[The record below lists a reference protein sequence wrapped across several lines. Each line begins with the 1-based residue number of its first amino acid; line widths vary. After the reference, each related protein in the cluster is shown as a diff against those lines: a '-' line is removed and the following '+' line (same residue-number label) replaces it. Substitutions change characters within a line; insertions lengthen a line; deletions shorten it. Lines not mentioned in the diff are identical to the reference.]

1 MLKGRAAGLLL
12 FGLAACAHAA
22 NDNEPRELDESEI
35 KLDLTAG
42 PQWKGLNGYM
52 WPLSAEYRNRE
63 GWVDLHFMIDT
74 SGKTYEIAVTDS
86 TGDEAFRGAALKA
99 AKKWHFEPATFA
111 GEPTETGY
119 HLRLYFAHTYD
130 RSARPQLMRAYK
142 AAVAA
147 IDAGDRPRAEAA
159 LENLVVHNLY
169 EDAFASFAKY
179 QFEAKWGTEAGQIS
193 ALRRA
198 LATARWPQ
206 TRPRDL
212 FATATQALLMLELRA
227 KDFSSALYS
236 WDSLKALK
244 PEQARASGLQPK
256 IDDVIALRKDDRAY
270 SVQGEIAANMSS
282 WFYSL
287 YKHRFQV
294 VVASGRVSEIKLR
307 CDRHYVSFGYDA
319 TLYYRIAEQYGD
331 CGLELVG
338 DPGTSFELIQS

>member
-1 MLKGRAAGLLL
+1 MLRGAAWLL
-12 FGLAACAHAA
+12 FWGAACAHAA
-22 NDNEPRELDESEI
+22 DDNAPRELDEHEI

-86 TGDEAFRGAALKA
+86 TGDEAFKSAAVKA
-99 AKKWHFEPATFA
+99 AKKWNFEPATFA
-111 GEPTETGY
+111 GEPTQAGY
-119 HLRLYFAHTYD
+119 HLRLYFAHSYD
-130 RSARPQLMRAYK
+130 RSAQPQFARAYK
-142 AAVAA
+142 EAVAA
-147 IDAGDRPRAEAA
+147 INSGDRPRAEAT
-159 LENLVVHNLY
+159 LEKLVVQNLY
-169 EDAFASFAKY
+169 EDALASFAKY
-179 QFEAKWGTEAGQIS
+179 QFEAKWGTEAGQMS

-198 LATARWPQ
+198 LATARWPR

-212 FATATQALLMLELRA
+212 FATATQALLVLELRA
-227 KDFSSALYS
+227 KDFSSALFT
-236 WDSLKALK
+236 WDSLKTLK

-270 SVQGEIAANMSS
+270 SVQGEIAADTSS

-338 DPGTSFELIQS
+338 DPGTQFELIQS